1 METAPTATTSR
12 GALLNYD
19 IYTQQGDE
27 SAINT
32 FSELRAFNAA
42 GVLSTT
48 QLTQYSTEENAD
60 NSVERLDTSWRTS
73 FPETML
79 AVTVGD
85 TLTSSLIWSRPTRI
99 GGIQIGTDF
108 GLRPYMPTTPLP
120 AYLGSATLPSNVELY
135 VDGVRY
141 YNGEVPAGSFQ
152 INTMPNIS
160 GAGTGQVMMTDALGR
175 TSVQNFSF
183 YNDQQ
188 LLREGLTAW
197 SAELGTV
204 RENYGYS
211 SFDYA
216 SAPVLSG
223 TWRRGFSNTFT
234 AGTHAE
240 TSDGLI
246 NAGFSND
253 WIEAPAAA
261 RFRPQLPQVP
271 TQERTVFCTVLVIV
285 GPANGLISVPVRQPL
300 PAIIAMSPPIM
311 ASRHRRL
318 TAIRSLAIRWKLPVM
333 SA

>member
-1 METAPTATTSR
+1 M
-12 GALLNYD
+12 
-19 IYTQQGDE
+19 
-27 SAINT
+27 
-32 FSELRAFNAA
+32 
-42 GVLSTT
+42 LSTT
-48 QLTQYSTEENAD
+48 QLTQYSTEEYAD
-60 NSVERLDTSWRTS
+60 NSFERLDTNWRTS
-73 FPETML
+73 FPDTML
-79 AVTVGD
+79 ALTVGD

-108 GLRPYMPTTPLP
+108 GLQPYMPTTPLP

-188 LLREGLTAW
+188 LLREGLTAR

-216 SAPVLSG
+216 SAPVLSA
-223 TWRRGFSNTFT
+223 TWRRGFSNTLT
-234 AGTHAE
+234 AGAHAE

-253 WIEAPAAA
+253 WIGN
-261 RFRPQLPQVP
+261 PQ
-271 TQERTVFCTVLVIV
+271 
-285 GPANGLISVPVRQPL
+285 
-300 PAIIAMSPPIM
+300 
-311 ASRHRRL
+311 RHIFDITCR
-318 TAIRSLAIRWKLPVM
+318 K
-333 SA
+333 